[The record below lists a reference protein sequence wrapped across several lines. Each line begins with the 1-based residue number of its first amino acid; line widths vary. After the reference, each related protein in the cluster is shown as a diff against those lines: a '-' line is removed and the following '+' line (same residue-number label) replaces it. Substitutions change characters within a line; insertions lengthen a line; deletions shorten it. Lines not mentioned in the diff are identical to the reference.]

1 MATRRAKFIALLVCS
16 VVSTGLYA
24 RTGISLG
31 YGMQYNGMLN
41 STYKSNLQ
49 NLILNQSAQPIVG
62 QSVGTD
68 YRSNWSASTSDGA
81 IAPYALVNLPEVRIT
96 SSWVSGNNSLGFFSA
111 LSGIVPQTSA
121 YYLGG
126 TQLKETSAATPC
138 GGVNYAACP
147 LAAMGFVG
155 SSGTAIYDTEVRTNL
170 RSFNFSG
177 GFTFARKLGNIW
189 SGDFVLQAEFGLSI
203 QQFSVTTQFASARC
217 TTGASAPC
225 SQSSQSRV
233 VQGELKT
240 QSNYAFGPQ
249 FGINARYERPQAAWF
264 VELGLNA
271 VLLFSRLENVGYTNF
286 VAAGTVAFT
295 QTSATL
301 GIDAAQN
308 NIAILPAVILRA
320 GYYL

>member
-1 MATRRAKFIALLVCS
+1 MAIPRVKLLALLVCS
-16 VVSTGLYA
+16 VASAGLSA

-31 YGMQYNGMLN
+31 YGMQLNSMLN
-41 STYKSNLQ
+41 SALKTNLQ
-49 NLILNQSAQPIVG
+49 KLVLNQAVQPLVG

-68 YRSNWSASTSDGA
+68 YSSNWTASASDGE
-81 IAPYALVNLPEVRIT
+81 IAPYALVNLPEVRVT
-96 SSWVSGNNSLGFFSA
+96 SSWVAGNNSLGFFTA
-111 LSGIVPQTSA
+111 LTGIVPQTSA

-126 TQLKETSAATPC
+126 TQLKETSVASPC
-138 GGVNYAACP
+138 SGVNYANCP

-170 RSFNFSG
+170 RSFNISG
-177 GFTFARKLGNIW
+177 GFTFARKLGTIW
-189 SGDFVLQAEFGLSI
+189 SGDFILQAEMGLSI
-203 QQFSVTTQFASARC
+203 QQFSATTQFAATRC

-240 QSNYAFGPQ
+240 QSHYAFGPQ
-249 FGINARYERPQAAWF
+249 FGLNARYERPQSAWF
-264 VELGLNA
+264 LEIGLSA
-271 VLLFSRLENVGYTNF
+271 VVLFSRLENVGYTNF

-295 QTSATL
+295 QTAATL
-301 GIDAAQN
+301 GIDAVQN
-308 NIAILPAVILRA
+308 NIAVLPAVVLRA